1 MLLPADQACHLVVW
15 HLLNLKRL
23 LPPDTVFCEVCEET
37 PVVSTYS
44 KTKAQCHSL
53 DDDRRK
59 TEILKEAGQT
69 LLLLSTFFLIWG
81 QMVYDF
87 WLVLPGPLRDVI
99 MCFL

>member
-1 MLLPADQACHLVVW
+1 M
-15 HLLNLKRL
+15 
-23 LPPDTVFCEVCEET
+23 
-37 PVVSTYS
+37 
-44 KTKAQCHSL
+44 HSL

-59 TEILKEAGQT
+59 TEVLKEAGQT